1 MDYTW
6 DANGNLLSDG
16 VRTFTYDAANRL
28 TSVTSGTLTTTFE
41 YDGLGNRVAQTV
53 DGVTTEYVLDV
64 AGGLPEVI
72 VATTGGASTRYV
84 QVQGQILAQYE
95 SGAWVYI
102 LPDHLGSVRQ
112 VLNSAGQVDLAQS
125 YDPFGVLLEAAGS
138 GASEFGYAGE
148 QHEADTGLVF
158 LRARYYDPAS
168 SRFISN
174 DVFPGHPTSPQSLNG
189 WSYAGNNPVRY
200 TDPSGL
206 IYIEGWGYTCDDPA
220 VENGIG
226 PDGKPCIPAP
236 PGATLETLNLCS
248 PLRPGDESWKSRPQC
263 NYAPPLAP
271 ARTSSATGAPM
282 TGVAPSLSGNQCDPP
297 YDGYVEGFSIS
308 YGGAL
313 SGLEEII
320 LGRRHINEI
329 FFVYTVEFEWV
340 YDFIHKERGV
350 FLAASQTFETSLGV
364 NATAAQYQGTID
376 GFSNYPSIRG
386 YEGAV
391 WNSGF
396 SVGAS
401 FLNAYELGYTQWQA
415 GPANQYATGLGDL
428 STTEV
433 DFDSMKINYTGYFAS
448 FGYSVDPP
456 GALLNPLFPKGLGPS
471 GVLVGGPGVARQMRG
486 PFPASSEQ
494 MADMIESGHDPEL
507 GIRPIIGGP
516 LFNPKRRQ
524 AAEVLRNYAW

>member
-1 MDYTW
+1 
-6 DANGNLLSDG
+6 
-16 VRTFTYDAANRL
+16 
-28 TSVTSGTLTTTFE
+28 VTSGTLTTTFE
-41 YDGLGNRVAQTV
+41 YDGLGNRTSQTV
-53 DGVTTEYVLDV
+53 NGVTTDYVLDV

-72 VATTGGASTRYV
+72 VATTGGASTGYV
-84 QVQGQILAQYE
+84 QVQGRILAEYE
-95 SGAWVYI
+95 AGAWGYV

-112 VLNSAGQVDLAQS
+112 LVGSESQVSLAQS
-125 YDPFGVLLEAAGS
+125 FDPFGVLFETSGS
-138 GASEFGYAGE
+138 GESGFRYTGE
-148 QHEADTGLVF
+148 WWDAEAELLY
-158 LRARYYDPAS
+158 LRTRYYEPVVG
-168 SRFISN
+168 RFISK
-174 DVFPGHPTSPQSLNG
+174 DIFPGHPDSPQSLNG
-189 WSYAGNNPVRY
+189 WSYVGNKPIKHA
-200 TDPSGL
+200 DPSGL

-220 VENGIG
+220 VVNGMG

-248 PLRPGDESWKSRPQC
+248 PLYPGDESWKSRPQC
-263 NYAPPLAP
+263 NYAPPPAP
-271 ARTSSATGAPM
+271 ATTSSANGAPM

-340 YDFIHKERGV
+340 YDFIHKERGI

-391 WNSGF
+391 WNSGH
-396 SVGAS
+396 SVGS
-401 FLNAYELGYTQWQA
+401 SLLNAYELGYTQWQA
-415 GPANQYATGLGDL
+415 GPANQYATDLGDL

-433 DFDSMKINYTGYFAS
+433 DFDRMKINYTGYFAS
-448 FGYSVDPP
+448 FGYSIDPL
-456 GALLNPLFPKGLGPS
+456 GALLNPLFPKVFGPS

-486 PFPASSEQ
+486 PLEASSEQ
-494 MADMIESGHDPEL
+494 MADIIESGLDPEL

>member
-1 MDYTW
+1 VDGVDYTW

-41 YDGLGNRVAQTV
+41 YDGLGNRTAQTV
-53 DGVTTEYVLDV
+53 GGVTTEYVLDV

-125 YDPFGVLLEAAGS
+125 YNPFGVLLEAAGS

-248 PLRPGDESWKSRPQC
+248 PLYPGDESWKSRPQC
-263 NYAPPLAP
+263 NSVSSSAPVRASAASGKFPANMTTPPLP
-271 ARTSSATGAPM
+271 RNPCEDCRVKRTAVNGYAEGNLLSITLGRPM
-282 TGVAPSLSGNQCDPP
+282 
-297 YDGYVEGFSIS
+297 IS
-308 YGGAL
+308 RG
-313 SGLEEII
+313 EEIVFDFATLEMARFAVHSDFDYRGQFDI
-320 LGRRHINEI
+320 GIVSLDK
-329 FFVYTVEFEWV
+329 V
-340 YDFIHKERGV
+340 YDV
-350 FLAASQTFETSLGV
+350 SLIAGFTPEPGDHLVEDYQPRVV
-364 NATAAQYQGTID
+364 NA
-376 GFSNYPSIRG
+376 
-386 YEGAV
+386 
-391 WNSGF
+391 

-401 FLNAYELGYTQWQA
+401 AGLVLHTEVGLQGWIADDITLAGGGYWYGGEVALLDLILSGAVMALTRLPVPVSA
-415 GPANQYATGLGDL
+415 GPEFSYHKTYTTLLEYRNLGDDVCNPVEANKML
-428 STTEV
+428 KALQTVPSH
-433 DFDSMKINYTGYFAS
+433 
-448 FGYSVDPP
+448 FGQ
-456 GALLNPLFPKGLGPS
+456 
-471 GVLVGGPGVARQMRG
+471 R
-486 PFPASSEQ
+486 
-494 MADMIESGHDPEL
+494 
-507 GIRPIIGGP
+507 IIG
-516 LFNPKRRQ
+516 RQ
-524 AAEVLRNYAW
+524 QAIRVFKEYANLD